1 MKFLFNRVNLI
12 IGFCFVATLSVQAQY
27 SLLRSADREFDA
39 FNFVTAIELYSRAYE
54 VKPDVRTAER
64 LAESYF
70 NVRDYK
76 QAEVWYAK
84 LANEDEAKIDHILQY
99 GHVLRN
105 NSKFKEAKAQYQRI
119 AAKGDVGIPQ
129 EELDLLFASCDSAT
143 VWMQN
148 PMKGVEIR
156 NMRRLNS
163 PQSEF
168 GATPGP
174 RGVYFAS
181 DRFDGSKHPNIIY
194 GWTGN
199 PYMAMY
205 VEDEGS
211 VDRLSDS
218 WGNGAS
224 HFGPVTFSEQRN
236 EVYFAV
242 TRQPTREERKSRRD
256 DVTVNI
262 EIFANALDAE
272 NWGEGATPFR
282 YNNITEW
289 SVGDPFLTASGD
301 TLYFT
306 SDMPG
311 GYGGTDIYYVVR
323 QADGDWG
330 EAVNMGEAINTA
342 GDERF
347 PGINEQGVF
356 FFSSN
361 GRLGMG
367 GLDVFR
373 LDAQGSRT
381 SAVNLGFPFN
391 SPHDDFSIRFTKEEE
406 GYVASNRNGGEGSD
420 DIYWFNL
427 NKVIQLDLGG
437 GVYNAK
443 TKLPV
448 SGALVTLTPEGNEM
462 EPVTLNAGTD
472 GRFKFNLAEET
483 DYLLTAEQT
492 GFRVLEPLRFT
503 TKGIDSS
510 ATLTKDLFL
519 QPVEVEEVVV
529 LRNIYFDFDDATIRP
544 DAAIEL
550 DKIAAFLDSDPS
562 VRIELSAHTDSRGT
576 HTYNMGL
583 SQRRADS
590 AVAYLVS
597 KGIASDRLVAKGY
610 GFTKLANQC
619 AKGVECTEEEHQWN
633 RRVEFFV
640 IEN

>member
-54 VKPDVRTAER
+54 VKLDVRTAER
-64 LAESYF
+64 LAEAYI
-70 NVRDYK
+70 NVRGYK

-224 HFGPVTFSEQRN
+224 HFGP
-236 EVYFAV
+236 
-242 TRQPTREERKSRRD
+242 
-256 DVTVNI
+256 
-262 EIFANALDAE
+262 
-272 NWGEGATPFR
+272 
-282 YNNITEW
+282 
-289 SVGDPFLTASGD
+289 
-301 TLYFT
+301 
-306 SDMPG
+306 
-311 GYGGTDIYYVVR
+311 
-323 QADGDWG
+323 
-330 EAVNMGEAINTA
+330 
-342 GDERF
+342 
-347 PGINEQGVF
+347 
-356 FFSSN
+356 
-361 GRLGMG
+361 
-367 GLDVFR
+367 
-373 LDAQGSRT
+373 
-381 SAVNLGFPFN
+381 
-391 SPHDDFSIRFTKEEE
+391 
-406 GYVASNRNGGEGSD
+406 
-420 DIYWFNL
+420 
-427 NKVIQLDLGG
+427 
-437 GVYNAK
+437 
-443 TKLPV
+443 
-448 SGALVTLTPEGNEM
+448 
-462 EPVTLNAGTD
+462 
-472 GRFKFNLAEET
+472 
-483 DYLLTAEQT
+483 
-492 GFRVLEPLRFT
+492 
-503 TKGIDSS
+503 
-510 ATLTKDLFL
+510 
-519 QPVEVEEVVV
+519 
-529 LRNIYFDFDDATIRP
+529 
-544 DAAIEL
+544 
-550 DKIAAFLDSDPS
+550 
-562 VRIELSAHTDSRGT
+562 
-576 HTYNMGL
+576 
-583 SQRRADS
+583 
-590 AVAYLVS
+590 
-597 KGIASDRLVAKGY
+597 
-610 GFTKLANQC
+610 
-619 AKGVECTEEEHQWN
+619 
-633 RRVEFFV
+633 
-640 IEN
+640 